1 MTNSRLTHLN
11 EQGAAAMVDIS
22 DKAVTRR
29 TASACAR
36 ITINQEALT
45 AIRENTLAKGEAV
58 GTARIAGI
66 LAAKKVPELIPLC
79 HSLPLSAVS
88 IEFEFEESG
97 LLITAFAAIDAKT
110 GVEMEAITACT
121 IAALTIYDMAKA
133 LDRSMTISDIKLLH
147 KEGGR
152 SGKYTTK
159 E

>member
-36 ITINQEALT
+36 ITINQEAL
-45 AIRENTLAKGEAV
+45 
-58 GTARIAGI
+58 
-66 LAAKKVPELIPLC
+66 
-79 HSLPLSAVS
+79 
-88 IEFEFEESG
+88 SG